1 MQTRQMMAAMVAV
14 SVVTFANADVS
25 VYDVKFQPRTPWN
38 GLVDISYSVACDDP
52 NADIYINPT
61 AYDGDRRIT
70 LFPKTLTGDGAE
82 STVKPGKHVL
92 TWDAKKDLGV
102 FAAANFSVKI
112 FAGRRLPRYV
122 VVDLSSG
129 ADSANYPVRFSA
141 TGPNVSNDI
150 CRTTE
155 LWLRLVPPGE
165 FWMGSPK
172 DELGRNDDNE
182 DLHHVTLTKPFY
194 MGVFEVT
201 QKQWELVRGDN
212 PSYFCNAPNQDVRPV
227 ERMWYDDIRGHY
239 DRYSPSSTKI
249 DGQSFIGKV
258 RAKAHFDGFDLP
270 SEVRWE
276 YACRAGAD
284 VALNSGKNIEGIN
297 GDPNTDEIAWYYAN
311 RDNGQS
317 CAYDSVDVGTVK
329 VGLKP
334 SNALG
339 LYDMH
344 GNVREWCLDSYYWSH
359 AGVSAISSW
368 KNNHLGYLD
377 VIDPV
382 VPSNGYSESN
392 NERMVRGGGWSS
404 DAKDCR
410 SAFRSSQRCS
420 TAYDKSLGLRVCCEA
435 GF

>member
-1 MQTRQMMAAMVAV
+1 MAAMVAV

-201 QKQWELVRGDN
+201 QKQWELVMGEDN
-212 PSYFCNAPNQDVRPV
+212 TSYFRQSSNAATRPV
-227 ERMWYDDIRGHY
+227 ENTSFGKIRGA
-239 DRYSPSSTKI
+239 SSACYPNTTAVS
-249 DGQSFIGKV
+249 GQSFIGRLRDRTRV
-258 RAKAHFDGFDLP
+258 YGFDLP
-270 SEVRWE
+270 SEPRWE
-276 YACRAGAD
+276 YACRAGTYT
-284 VALNSGKNIEGIN
+284 ALNDGLNLSQIDGDANVAMVARYNANSAVSMVSASSTTAGTSPVGCYRPNI
-297 GDPNTDEIAWYYAN
+297 
-311 RDNGQS
+311 
-317 CAYDSVDVGTVK
+317 
-329 VGLKP
+329 
-334 SNALG
+334 LG
-339 LYDMH
+339 LYDML
-344 GNVREWCLDSYYWSH
+344 GNVSELCRDYFVTNWGTMEES
-359 AGVSAISSW
+359 
-368 KNNHLGYLD
+368 
-377 VIDPV
+377 DPV
-382 VPSNGYSESN
+382 VKGGFLIRTEYTNVKEVNWWMAG
-392 NERMVRGGGWSS
+392 RGGTWRCGSS
-404 DAKDCR
+404 ACR
-410 SAFRSSQRCS
+410 SAGRISYQVAWCHYAVSYNTWDDLGFRIC
-420 TAYDKSLGLRVCCEA
+420 AEDAFA
-435 GF
+435 GQE

>member
-122 VVDLSSG
+122 VVNLSSG

-172 DELGRNDDNE
+172 DELGRDDNE

-201 QKQWELVRGDN
+201 QKQWELVMGQN
-212 PSYFCNAPNQDVRPV
+212 PSYFNTALNGNVRPV
-227 ERMWYDDIRGHY
+227 ENMYFVDIRGSFNK
-239 DRYSPSSTKI
+239 YSPSSAKV
-249 DGQSFIGKV
+249 DGLSFMGKL
-258 RAKAHFDGFDLP
+258 RARVHFDGFDLS
-270 SEVRWE
+270 SEARWE
-276 YACRAGAD
+276 YACRAGYD
-284 VALNSGKNIEGIN
+284 TALNSGKNIRSLN
-297 GDPNTDEIAWYYAN
+297 GDANVDEIAWCYAN
-311 RDNGQS
+311 RDNGQTTS
-317 CAYDSVDVGTVK
+317 GSSVDAGTVR
-329 VGLKP
+329 VGVKP
-334 SNALG
+334 ANALG

-344 GNVREWCLDSYYWSH
+344 GNVAEWCLDTYYWESYAQGYSYPH
-359 AGVSAISSW
+359 S
-368 KNNHLGYLD
+368 NDHLGFSD
-377 VIDPV
+377 AIDPEACSEGYT
-382 VPSNGYSESN
+382 SNSG
-392 NERMVRGGGWSS
+392 RRVVRGGGWRS

-410 SAFRSSQRCS
+410 AASRASWNVNSGS
-420 TAYDKSLGLRVCCEA
+420 MDKTIGIRVCCEA